1 MYQRIVLA
9 FDGTLQSRT
18 ALREGALLA
27 LRHNAAVWL
36 LSVADNALAAMAE
49 GVQPGGAQQ
58 VLRENEA
65 IMAEGLAR
73 LQALGLEAYGHVAR
87 GDPGP
92 TIGAFARDV
101 GADLVVLGH
110 RQPKFVERW
119 LGLGSGA
126 SIMNRVDCSL
136 LIARRMISDE
146 AFAAVVARELPRGT
160 ADVDRDMT
168 GVVIGKKVRLSGMKA
183 KPRRS

>member
-9 FDGTLQSRT
+9 FDGTLQSRA

-27 LRHNAAVWL
+27 LRHQAAVWL
-36 LSVADNALAAMAE
+36 LSVADNALTAMAE

-58 VLRENEA
+58 VVQENEA

-73 LQALGLEAYGHVAR
+73 LRALGLEAHGHAAR

-92 TIGAFARDV
+92 TIGAFAREI

-110 RQPKFVERW
+110 RQPRFVERW

-126 SIMNRVDCSL
+126 SVMNRVDCSL
-136 LIARRMISDE
+136 LIARRIISDE
-146 AFAAVVARELPRGT
+146 AFAAAAARARPG
-160 ADVDRDMT
+160 A
-168 GVVIGKKVRLSGMKA
+168 A
-183 KPRRS
+183 